1 MDLGLAQK
9 VVLVVGGSRGI
20 GLATA
25 KMFAAEGA
33 QVAIAAREQEVLAE
47 AAAEIAKQRNS
58 EPLALA
64 CDGADSES
72 VARTMQ
78 AVATRLGGIDILV
91 NTIGNAAGGNFLELT
106 EEEWEGSLAIK
117 LLGQIR
123 CCRAVIPLMRARGGG
138 AIVNVIGHR
147 GKQPDGR
154 ALPASVANAG
164 LMNFTVGLAQEE
176 ARHGIRVV
184 GVSPAPVGGTRRLQN
199 VFETEARLLGVS
211 VEEAGRRWISQVA
224 LGRAASVEEIASVI
238 VFLASPRASFVTGTT
253 VAVDGG
259 ATKCL

>member
-1 MDLGLAQK
+1 MDLGLADK
-9 VVLVVGGSRGI
+9 VALVVGGSRGI
-20 GLATA
+20 GLAAAT
-25 KMFAAEGA
+25 MFADEGA
-33 QVAIAAREQEVLAE
+33 RVAIAAREQKALG
-47 AAAEIAKQRNS
+47 AAAAQIAKQWR

-64 CDGADSES
+64 CDGADSGS
-72 VARTMQ
+72 VARMMQ
-78 AVATRLGGIDILV
+78 TVADRLGGIDILV
-91 NTIGNAAGGNFLELT
+91 NTIGNAAGGDFLDLT
-106 EEEWEGSLAIK
+106 DEEWDDSLAIK
-117 LLGQIR
+117 LHGQIR
-123 CCRAVIPLMRARGGG
+123 CCRSVIPFMRARGGG

-164 LMNFTVGLAQEE
+164 LMNFTIGLAQEE
-176 ARHGIRVV
+176 AQHGIRVV

-211 VEEAGRRWISQVA
+211 VEEAGRRWVSQVA
-224 LGRAASVEEIASVI
+224 LGRAASPEEIASVI
-238 VFLASPRASFVTGTT
+238 VFLASPRASFITGTT

>member
-1 MDLGLAQK
+1 MDLGLADK
-9 VVLVVGGSRGI
+9 VALVVGGSRGI

-25 KMFAAEGA
+25 TMFAGEGA
-33 QVAIAAREQEVLAE
+33 RVAIAAREQKVLG
-47 AAAEIAKQRNS
+47 AAAAQIAKQWR

-64 CDGADSES
+64 CDGADSGS
-72 VARTMQ
+72 VARMMQ
-78 AVATRLGGIDILV
+78 TVADRLGGIDILV
-91 NTIGNAAGGNFLELT
+91 NTIGNAAGGNFLDLT
-106 EEEWEGSLAIK
+106 DEEWDDSLAIK
-117 LLGQIR
+117 LHGQIR
-123 CCRAVIPLMRARGGG
+123 CCRSVIPFMRARGGG

-164 LMNFTVGLAQEE
+164 LMNFTIGLAQEE
-176 ARHGIRVV
+176 AQHGIRVV

-211 VEEAGRRWISQVA
+211 VEEAGRRWVSQVA
-224 LGRAASVEEIASVI
+224 LGRAASPEEIASVI
-238 VFLASPRASFVTGTT
+238 VFLASPRASFITGTT

>member
-1 MDLGLAQK
+1 MDIGLADK
-9 VVLVVGGSRGI
+9 VALVVGGSRGI

-25 KMFAAEGA
+25 KMLAGEGA
-33 QVAIAAREQEVLAE
+33 RVAIAARDEKVLGQ
-47 AAAEIAKQRNS
+47 AAAEIAREGRG

-64 CDGADSES
+64 CDGANSDAL
-72 VARTMQ
+72 ARMMA
-78 AVATRLGGIDILV
+78 AVTERLGGIDILV
-91 NTIGNAAGGNFLELT
+91 NTIGNAAGGDFLALSD
-106 EEEWEGSLAIK
+106 EEWEDSLRVK
-117 LLGQIR
+117 LHGQIR
-123 CCRAVIPLMRARGGG
+123 SCRAVLPIMRARGGG

-176 ARHGIRVV
+176 AKHGIRVV
-184 GVSPAPVGGTRRLQN
+184 GVNPAPVGGTRRLQS

-211 VEEAGRRWISQVA
+211 VEEAGRRWVSQTA
-224 LGRAASVEEIASVI
+224 LGRAASLDEIASVV
-238 VFLASPRASFVTGTT
+238 VFLASPRASFVTGTV

>member
-1 MDLGLAQK
+1 MDLGLADK
-9 VVLVVGGSRGI
+9 VALVVGGSRGI

-25 KMFAAEGA
+25 TMFAGEGA
-33 QVAIAAREQEVLAE
+33 RVAIAAREQKVLG
-47 AAAEIAKQRNS
+47 AAAAQIAKHWR

-64 CDGADSES
+64 CDGADSGS
-72 VARTMQ
+72 VARMMQ
-78 AVATRLGGIDILV
+78 TVADRLGGIDILV
-91 NTIGNAAGGNFLELT
+91 NTIGNAAGGNFLDLT
-106 EEEWEGSLAIK
+106 DEEWDDSLAIK
-117 LLGQIR
+117 LHGQIR
-123 CCRAVIPLMRARGGG
+123 CCRSVIPFMRARGGG

-164 LMNFTVGLAQEE
+164 LMNFTIGLAQEE
-176 ARHGIRVV
+176 AQHGIRVV

-211 VEEAGRRWISQVA
+211 VEEAGRRWVSQVA
-224 LGRAASVEEIASVI
+224 LGRAASPEEIASVI
-238 VFLASPRASFVTGTT
+238 VFLASPRASFITGTT

>member
-1 MDLGLAQK
+1 MDLGLADK
-9 VVLVVGGSRGI
+9 VALVVGGSRGI

-25 KMFAAEGA
+25 TMFAGEGA
-33 QVAIAAREQEVLAE
+33 RVAIAAREQKVLG
-47 AAAEIAKQRNS
+47 AAAAQIAKQWR

-64 CDGADSES
+64 CDGADSGS
-72 VARTMQ
+72 VARMMQ
-78 AVATRLGGIDILV
+78 TVADRLGGIDILV
-91 NTIGNAAGGNFLELT
+91 NTIGNAAGGNFLDLT
-106 EEEWEGSLAIK
+106 DEEWDDSLAIK
-117 LLGQIR
+117 LHGQIR
-123 CCRAVIPLMRARGGG
+123 CCRSVIPFMRARGGG

-164 LMNFTVGLAQEE
+164 LMNFTIGLAQEE
-176 ARHGIRVV
+176 AQHGIRVV

-211 VEEAGRRWISQVA
+211 VEEAGRRWVSQVA
-224 LGRAASVEEIASVI
+224 LGRAASPEEIASVI
-238 VFLASPRASFVTGTT
+238 VFLASPRASFITGTT

-259 ATKCL
+259 ATKCM